1 MDHMD
6 DPFDFKVTD
15 SHKWQVHEDRQWNEE
30 SWKTRGGQR
39 KVVSHTTAGVPTYS
53 THEHVTE
60 TTELVPV
67 NLAQHDWEPHEDRQW
82 NDHDLFDFAPHG
94 QSSFEMQWNL

>member
-1 MDHMD
+1 MNLFIMDHMD

-30 SWKTRGGQR
+30 SWKKRGGQR
-39 KVVSHTTAGVPTYS
+39 KVVSHVTPGEPTYS
-53 THEHVTE
+53 THQHVTE

-67 NLAQHDWEPHEDRQW
+67 NLA
-82 NDHDLFDFAPHG
+82 
-94 QSSFEMQWNL
+94 

>member
-39 KVVSHTTAGVPTYS
+39 KVVSHMTPGEPTYS
-53 THEHVTE
+53 THQHVTE

-67 NLAQHDWEPHEDRQW
+67 
-82 NDHDLFDFAPHG
+82 
-94 QSSFEMQWNL
+94 